1 MLKKLVLA
9 SNNKGKIRE
18 FNALFGSRGI
28 EVTAQG
34 ALGVVE
40 CEEPFETF
48 LENALAKARNAA
60 RQTGLPAMA
69 DDSGITAHA
78 LVTEPGVH
86 SARYAG
92 AHADDAANN
101 AKLVAALKGIS
112 DKRAAYT
119 CVLVAVRTADDPD
132 PVVAQASWAGEIID
146 EPRGTGGFGYDPYFY
161 LPEFAKTAAELTAQ
175 EKNAVSHR
183 GRALV
188 RMLQALEERWGW

>member
-101 AKLVAALKGIS
+101 GKLVAALKGIS

-183 GRALV
+183 GRAMV

>member
-101 AKLVAALKGIS
+101 VKLVAALKGIS

-183 GRALV
+183 GRAMV